1 MRWTTLLE
9 TGEPFDFIAV
19 KALAQPTT
27 SAIPHVEIGIPDLGV
42 YDDLIPMAGA
52 A

>member
-1 MRWTTLLE
+1 MSVADKAE
-9 TGEPFDFIAV
+9 AFDLIAV

-27 SAIPHVEIGIPDLGV
+27 SAIPHVEIGVPDLGV
-42 YDDLIPMAGA
+42 YDELITMTGA

>member
-1 MRWTTLLE
+1 
-9 TGEPFDFIAV
+9 V

-27 SAIPHVEIGIPDLGV
+27 SAIPHVEIGVPDLSV
-42 YDDLIPMAGA
+42 YDELITMAGA